1 MELLVIGSGVQAIQF
16 WIVSLGVSEAL
27 AFWLTAV
34 ICVVSASLVTVGL
47 MVVMWRYRKTL
58 TRDRDIKLDRF
69 TAPGIPGITL
79 LNALRIPMPKFS
91 FDLSGMKGIGTSL
104 AIVGIAFVVAF
115 TFVVAS
121 TDDTP
126 VWPEAGAAYG
136 LPNVH
141 GISLEPDPENP
152 ADQNQTLQ
160 INLAAGVRLTTLT
173 LNNLDL
179 GKAGL
184 TDCVTIQR
192 TTNTTGWLFVDNWV
206 MTGVSAPS
214 LSMEN
219 IETGNLV
226 LQAYTDG
233 HAMDATI
240 DSTISEININSSRG
254 SGSFMAQDSVVDRV
268 IIEMHGDATIGTLT
282 MTDVDCSVG
291 GFNLDY
297 VKAGTITM
305 DASSKFGDG
314 DGIDLADFVVAASV
328 KARTITDNLVDTPI
342 TVR

>member
-1 MELLVIGSGVQAIQF
+1 MQVLAIGSGIQAIQN
-16 WIVSLGVSEAL
+16 WIASLGVSEAM

-34 ICVVSASLVTVGL
+34 ICVAGASLATVGL
-47 MVVMWRYRKTL
+47 MVLMWKYRRAL
-58 TRDRDIKLDRF
+58 TRDRDLKLARF
-69 TAPGIPGITL
+69 TAPGIPGISL
-79 LNALRIPMPKFS
+79 FNALRIPTPKFS
-91 FDLSGMKGIGTSL
+91 FDLSGMKGVGTSL
-104 AIVGIAFVVAF
+104 AIVVVAFVVAF

-126 VWPEAGAAYG
+126 VWPEAGAVYA

-141 GISLEPDPENP
+141 GVSLEPDPENP
-152 ADQNQTLQ
+152 ADANQTLQ

-192 TTNTTGWLFVDNWV
+192 TTNTTGWLYVDTWT

-219 IETGNLV
+219 VETGSLS
-226 LQAYTDG
+226 LAARTDG

-240 DSTISEININSSRG
+240 DSTISEINIESSRG
-254 SGSFMAQDSVVDRV
+254 AGQYIAENSVVDRV
-268 IIEMHGDATIGTLT
+268 IIQMGGDAIIGTLI

-291 GFNLDY
+291 GWNIDY
-297 VKAGTITM
+297 VKAGSITM
-305 DASSKFGDG
+305 DNTSEFGDG
-314 DGIDLADFVVAASV
+314 DGINLADFVLSSTV
-328 KARTITDNLVDTPI
+328 KSRVITDNLVDTPI
-342 TVR
+342 TVK

>member
-1 MELLVIGSGVQAIQF
+1 MELLVIGSGIQSIQN
-16 WIVSLGVSEAL
+16 WIASLGVSEAM

-34 ICVVSASLVTVGL
+34 ICVAGASLVTIGL
-47 MVVMWRYRKTL
+47 MVLMWKYRKAL
-58 TRDRDIKLDRF
+58 TRDRDIKLARF
-69 TAPGIPGITL
+69 TAPGIPGISL
-79 LNALRIPMPKFS
+79 FNALRIPTPKFS
-91 FDLSGMKGIGTSL
+91 FDLSGMKGVGTSL
-104 AIVGIAFVVAF
+104 AIVGVAFVVAF

-126 VWPEAGAAYG
+126 VWPEAGAVYA

-141 GISLEPDPENP
+141 GVSLEPDPENP
-152 ADQNQTLQ
+152 ADANQTLQ

-192 TTNTTGWLFVDNWV
+192 ASSTTGWLYVDTWT

-219 IETGNLV
+219 VETGSLS
-226 LQAYTDG
+226 LAARTDG

-254 SGSFMAQDSVVDRV
+254 AGQYIAQDSVVDRV
-268 IIEMHGDATIGTLT
+268 IIELLGDATIGTLI

-291 GFNLDY
+291 GFNIDY
-297 VKAGTITM
+297 VKAGAITM
-305 DASSKFGDG
+305 DATSKFGDG
-314 DGIDLADFVVAASV
+314 DGIDLADFVVAITV
-328 KARTITDNLVDTPI
+328 KARTITDNLVDVPL
-342 TVR
+342 TVK

>member
-1 MELLVIGSGVQAIQF
+1 MALMWKYRRGLL
-16 WIVSLGVSEAL
+16 
-27 AFWLTAV
+27 
-34 ICVVSASLVTVGL
+34 
-47 MVVMWRYRKTL
+47 
-58 TRDRDIKLDRF
+58 RDRDLKLDRF
-69 TAPGIPGITL
+69 TAPGIPGISL
-79 LNALRIPMPKFS
+79 LNALRIPTPKFS
-91 FDLSGMKGIGTSL
+91 FDLSGMKGVGTAL
-104 AIVGIAFVVAF
+104 GIVGVAFVVAF

-126 VWPEAGAAYG
+126 VWPEAGAAYP

-160 INLAAGVRLTTLT
+160 INLASGVRLTNLT

-184 TDCVTIQR
+184 TDCVVIQR
-192 TTNTTGWLFVDNWV
+192 TTNTTGWLYVDNWV

-214 LSMEN
+214 LDFAN
-219 IETGNLV
+219 VETGNLV

-240 DSTISEININSSRG
+240 DSTITEININSSRG
-254 SGSFMAQDSVVDRV
+254 SGEFTAQNSVVDRV
-268 IIEMHGDATIGTLT
+268 IIEMHGDAIIGTLT

-291 GFNLDY
+291 GFNVDY
-297 VKAGTITM
+297 VKAGSISM
-305 DASSKFGDG
+305 DATSKFGDG
-314 DGIDLADFVVAASV
+314 DGINTADYTINSTV

-342 TVR
+342 TVK

>member
-16 WIVSLGVSEAL
+16 WIVSLGVSEGL

-34 ICVVSASLVTVGL
+34 ICVASASLVTVGL
-47 MVVMWRYRKTL
+47 MVVMWRYRKAL
-58 TRDRDIKLDRF
+58 TRDRDLKLDRF

-91 FDLSGMKGIGTSL
+91 FDLSGLKGIGTSL
-104 AIVGIAFVVAF
+104 AIVGVAFIVAF

-126 VWPEAGAAYG
+126 VWPEAGAAYA

-141 GISLEPDPENP
+141 GVNLEPDPENP

-192 TTNTTGWLFVDNWV
+192 TTNTTGWLYVDSWV

-219 IETGNLV
+219 VETGNLV

-240 DSTISEININSSRG
+240 DSTISEINIESSRG
-254 SGSFMAQDSVVDRV
+254 AGQYIAQDSVVDRV
-268 IIEMHGDATIGTLT
+268 IIQMGGDALIGTLI

-291 GFNLDY
+291 GWNIDY
-297 VKAGTITM
+297 VKAGSITM
-305 DASSKFGDG
+305 DATSKFGDG
-314 DGIDLADFVVAASV
+314 DGIDLADFVVSSTV

-342 TVR
+342 TVK

>member
-1 MELLVIGSGVQAIQF
+1 MALLAIGSGVQAIQF
-16 WIVSLGVSEAL
+16 WIVSLGVSEAM

-34 ICVVSASLVTVGL
+34 VCVVSASLVTVGL
-47 MVVMWRYRKTL
+47 MALMWKYRRAL
-58 TRDRDIKLDRF
+58 TRDRDLKLDRF
-69 TAPGIPGITL
+69 AAPGIPGIAL
-79 LNALRIPMPKFS
+79 LNALRIPTPKFS
-91 FDLSGMKGIGTSL
+91 FDLSGMKGVGTAL
-104 AIVGIAFVVAF
+104 GIVGVAFVVAF

-126 VWPEAGAAYG
+126 VWPEAGAAYA

-141 GISLEPDPENP
+141 GVSLEPDPENP
-152 ADQNQTLQ
+152 ADANQTLQ

-184 TDCVTIQR
+184 TDCVTVQR
-192 TTNTTGWLFVDNWV
+192 TTNTTGWLYVDTWT

-219 IETGNLV
+219 VETGSLS
-226 LQAYTDG
+226 LAARTDG

-240 DSTISEININSSRG
+240 DSTISEINIESSRG
-254 SGSFMAQDSVVDRV
+254 AGQYIAENSVVDRV
-268 IIEMHGDATIGTLT
+268 IIQLAGDAIIGTLI

-291 GFNLDY
+291 GWNIDY
-297 VKAGTITM
+297 VKAGSITM
-305 DASSKFGDG
+305 DNTSEFGDG
-314 DGIDLADFVVAASV
+314 DGINLADFVLAASV
-328 KARTITDNLVDTPI
+328 KSRVITDNLVDTPI
-342 TVR
+342 TVK

>member
-1 MELLVIGSGVQAIQF
+1 MQLLAIGSGVQAIQF
-16 WIVSLGVSEAL
+16 WIVSLGVSEAM
-27 AFWLTAV
+27 AFWLTAA

-47 MVVMWRYRKTL
+47 MVVAWRYRKSL
-58 TRDRDIKLDRF
+58 TRDRDLRLDRF
-69 TAPGIPGITL
+69 TAPGIPGIAL
-79 LNALRIPMPKFS
+79 LNALRIPTPKFS
-91 FDLSGMKGIGTSL
+91 FNLSGMKGVGTAL
-104 AIVGIAFVVAF
+104 GIVGVAFVVAF

-126 VWPEAGAAYG
+126 VWPEAGAVYA

-141 GISLEPDPENP
+141 GVSLEPDPENP
-152 ADQNQTLQ
+152 ADANQTLQ

-192 TTNTTGWLFVDNWV
+192 TTNTTGWLYVDTWT

-219 IETGNLV
+219 VETGNLT
-226 LQAYTDG
+226 LAARTDG
-233 HAMDATI
+233 HALDATI
-240 DSTISEININSSRG
+240 DSTISEINIESSRG
-254 SGSFMAQDSVVDRV
+254 AGQYIAQDSVVDRV
-268 IIEMHGDATIGTLT
+268 IIQLGGDAIIGTLI

-291 GFNLDY
+291 GWNIDY
-297 VKAGTITM
+297 VKAGSITM
-305 DASSKFGDG
+305 DNTSQFGDG
-314 DGIDLADFVVAASV
+314 DGINLADFVVASTV
-328 KARTITDNLVDTPI
+328 KARVISDTLVDTPI
-342 TVR
+342 TVK

>member
-1 MELLVIGSGVQAIQF
+1 MQLLAIGGGVQSIQN
-16 WIVSLGVSEAL
+16 WIVSLGVPEGT
-27 AFWLTAV
+27 AFWLTAL

-47 MVVMWRYRKTL
+47 MALMWRYRKGL
-58 TRDRDIKLDRF
+58 LRDRDLKLDRF
-69 TAPGIPGITL
+69 TAPGIPGIAL
-79 LNALRIPMPKFS
+79 LNALRIPTPKFS
-91 FDLSGMKGIGTSL
+91 SDLSGMKGVGTAL
-104 AIVGIAFVVAF
+104 GIVGVAFVVAF

-126 VWPEAGAAYG
+126 VWPEAGAAYP
-136 LPNVH
+136 LPTVH
-141 GISLEPDPENP
+141 GVKLEPDPENP

-160 INLAAGVRLTTLT
+160 INLAAGVRLTNLT

-184 TDCVTIQR
+184 TDCVVIQR
-192 TTNTTGWLFVDNWV
+192 TTNTTGWLYVDNWV

-214 LSMEN
+214 LDFAN
-219 IETGNLV
+219 VETGNLV

-240 DSTISEININSSRG
+240 DSTITEININSSRG
-254 SGSFMAQDSVVDRV
+254 SGEFTAQNSVVDRV
-268 IIEMHGDATIGTLT
+268 IIEMHGDAIIGTLT

-291 GFNLDY
+291 GFNVDY
-297 VKAGTITM
+297 VKAGSITM
-305 DASSKFGDG
+305 DATSKFGDG
-314 DGIDLADFVVAASV
+314 DGINTADFTINSTV

-342 TVR
+342 TVK

>member
-1 MELLVIGSGVQAIQF
+1 MELLIIGSGIQTIQN
-16 WIVSLGVSEAL
+16 WIASLGISEGL
-27 AFWLTAV
+27 SFWLTAL
-34 ICVVSASLVTVGL
+34 ICVVGSSVVSVGL
-47 MVVMWRYRKTL
+47 MVLMWKYRKAL
-58 TRDRDIKLDRF
+58 TRDRDIKLARF
-69 TAPGIPGITL
+69 TAPGFPSITL
-79 LNALRIPMPKFS
+79 LNALHIPMPKFS
-91 FDLSGMKGIGTSL
+91 FDLSGFKGVGTAL
-104 AIVGIAFVVAF
+104 AIVGVAFIAAF
-115 TFVVAS
+115 TFVIAG

-126 VWPEAGAAYG
+126 VWPEAGAAYA

-141 GISLEPDPENP
+141 GVSLEPDPENP
-152 ADQNQTLQ
+152 ADANQTLQ

-192 TTNTTGWLFVDNWV
+192 TTNTTGWLYVDNWV

-219 IETGNLV
+219 VETGNLV

-254 SGSFMAQDSVVDRV
+254 AGQYIAQDSVVDRV
-268 IIEMHGDATIGTLT
+268 IIEMHGDAIIGTLI

-291 GFNLDY
+291 GFNIDY
-297 VKAGTITM
+297 VKAGSITI
-305 DASSKFGDG
+305 DATSKFGDG
-314 DGIDLADFVVAASV
+314 DGINLADFVVAASV
-328 KARTITDNLVDTPI
+328 KARTITDNLVDIPI
-342 TVR
+342 TVK

>member
-1 MELLVIGSGVQAIQF
+1 MALLAIGSGVQSIQN
-16 WIVSLGVSEAL
+16 WIISLGVPEGM
-27 AFWLTAV
+27 AFWLTGL
-34 ICVVSASLVTVGL
+34 ICIVSASLVTVGL
-47 MVVMWRYRKTL
+47 MVVAWKYRRAL
-58 TRDRDIKLDRF
+58 TRDRDIRLDRF
-69 TAPGIPGITL
+69 TAPGIPGIAL
-79 LNALRIPMPKFS
+79 FNALRIPTPKFS
-91 FDLSGMKGIGTSL
+91 FDLSGMKGVGTAL
-104 AIVGIAFVVAF
+104 GIVGVAFVVAF

-173 LNNLDL
+173 LSNLDL

-192 TTNTTGWLFVDNWV
+192 TTNTTGWLYVDTWT

-219 IETGNLV
+219 VETGSLS
-226 LQAYTDG
+226 LAARTDG

-240 DSTISEININSSRG
+240 DSTISEINIESSRG
-254 SGSFMAQDSVVDRV
+254 AGQYIAENSVVDRV
-268 IIEMHGDATIGTLT
+268 IIQLAGDAIIGTLI

-291 GFNLDY
+291 GWNIDY
-297 VKAGTITM
+297 VKAGSITM
-305 DASSKFGDG
+305 DNTSEFGDG
-314 DGIDLADFVVAASV
+314 DGINLADFVLAASV
-328 KARTITDNLVDTPI
+328 KSRVITDNLVDTPI
-342 TVR
+342 TVK

>member
-1 MELLVIGSGVQAIQF
+1 MQVLAIGNGVQTIQN
-16 WIVSLGVSEAL
+16 WIISLGVPEGT
-27 AFWLTAV
+27 AFWLTAL

-47 MVVMWRYRKTL
+47 MAVMWKYRRGL
-58 TRDRDIKLDRF
+58 LRDRDLKLDRF
-69 TAPGIPGITL
+69 TAPGIPGIAL
-79 LNALRIPMPKFS
+79 LHALRIPTPKFS
-91 FDLSGMKGIGTSL
+91 FDLSGMKGVGTAL
-104 AIVGIAFVVAF
+104 GIVGVAFVVAF

-126 VWPEAGAAYG
+126 VWPEAGAAYP

-141 GISLEPDPENP
+141 GVSLEPDPENP
-152 ADQNQTLQ
+152 ADANQTLQ

-192 TTNTTGWLFVDNWV
+192 TTNTTGWLYVDNWV

-214 LSMEN
+214 LDFAN
-219 IETGNLV
+219 VETAV
-226 LQAYTDG
+226 LSLAAQTDG

-240 DSTISEININSSRG
+240 DSTISEQNIESSRG
-254 SGSFMAQDSVVDRV
+254 SGNFLAENSVVDRV
-268 IIEMHGDATIGTLT
+268 IIQLGGDSIIGTIT
-282 MTDVDCSVG
+282 MTDLDCSVG
-291 GFNLDY
+291 GWNIDY
-297 VKAGTITM
+297 VKAGSISM
-305 DASSKFGDG
+305 DNTSKFGDG
-314 DGIDLADFVVAASV
+314 DGINTADYTMNSTV
-328 KARTITDNLVDTPI
+328 KARVITNNLVDTPI